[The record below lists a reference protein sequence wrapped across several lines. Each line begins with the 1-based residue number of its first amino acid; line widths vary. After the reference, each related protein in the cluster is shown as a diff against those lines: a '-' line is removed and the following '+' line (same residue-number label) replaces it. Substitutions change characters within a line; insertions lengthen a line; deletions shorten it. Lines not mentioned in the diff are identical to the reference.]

1 MKVDAELIDE
11 LVTGQLSGQRYRD
24 ALKAI
29 DAQPEKWRDC
39 ALAFLEDQA
48 LRQELTLLS
57 KSDAPW
63 ARPNAVDL
71 AASAPNDASHGDA
84 SAAGDVVAGRDD
96 FKLGWSAWGRG
107 LFSTAA
113 LLLVGISMGWGVSE
127 IATDA
132 SRSGVSSDRGDTPS
146 QVAKS
151 PAPQAQYVAD
161 NQLLQFD
168 REIPAALLEL
178 QRQGKI
184 RLESIDGIVP
194 ITYEDGTPAIVP
206 VHEFKV
212 IPISQSF

>member
-1 MKVDAELIDE
+1 MVRL
-11 LVTGQLSGQRYRD
+11 
-24 ALKAI
+24 
-29 DAQPEKWRDC
+29 
-39 ALAFLEDQA
+39 
-48 LRQELTLLS
+48 
-57 KSDAPW
+57 
-63 ARPNAVDL
+63 
-71 AASAPNDASHGDA
+71 
-84 SAAGDVVAGRDD
+84 
-96 FKLGWSAWGRG
+96 GRG

-132 SRSGVSSDRGDTPS
+132 SRTGVSSDRRDTPS

-151 PAPQAQYVAD
+151 PAPQAQYVVD

-212 IPISQSF
+212 IPTSQSF

>member
-1 MKVDAELIDE
+1 MVRL
-11 LVTGQLSGQRYRD
+11 
-24 ALKAI
+24 
-29 DAQPEKWRDC
+29 
-39 ALAFLEDQA
+39 
-48 LRQELTLLS
+48 
-57 KSDAPW
+57 
-63 ARPNAVDL
+63 
-71 AASAPNDASHGDA
+71 
-84 SAAGDVVAGRDD
+84 
-96 FKLGWSAWGRG
+96 GRG

-132 SRSGVSSDRGDTPS
+132 SRTGVSSDRRDTPS

-151 PAPQAQYVAD
+151 PAPQAQYVVD

-194 ITYEDGTPAIVP
+194 ITYEDGTRRSCLCMSSRSFPHRNRFSWIADSCTYRDNLFHFPAAFRSETVP
-206 VHEFKV
+206 
-212 IPISQSF
+212 